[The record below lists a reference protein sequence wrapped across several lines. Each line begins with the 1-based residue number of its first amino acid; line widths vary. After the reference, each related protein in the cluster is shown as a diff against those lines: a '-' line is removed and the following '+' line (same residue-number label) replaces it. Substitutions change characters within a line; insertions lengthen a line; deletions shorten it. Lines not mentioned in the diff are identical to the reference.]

1 MLVYTDGS
9 CWPNNGKGSGG
20 WAYAHKNPDWTYTMK
35 FGHIPAPT
43 TNNVAEL
50 RAVIN
55 AITDHS
61 DAEIQSDS
69 QYVVKGFNQWMKSW
83 IKKGW
88 SKKGGLKNVELW
100 KNLAE
105 LKAFFTGKLIWVR
118 GHNGTF
124 LNDLADAGA
133 NYARK
138 TKKTSSMKF
147 TKEEAD
153 KFIKD
158 WCDNLGCFVIEE
170 RIGE

>member
-1 MLVYTDGS
+1 MKYMLVYTDGS

-69 QYVVKGFNQWMKSW
+69 QYVVNGFNQWMKSW

-88 SKKGGLKNVELW
+88 NKKGGLKNVELW
-100 KNLAE
+100 KHLAE

-138 TKKTSSMKF
+138 TKKSSSMKF

-153 KFIKD
+153 KFIKE
-158 WCDNLGCFVIEE
+158 WQDNNFG
-170 RIGE
+170 R